1 MRKGLISN
9 TDYKQYRN
17 KLTHLLRLR
26 KQQYYIEMCN
36 KNIHNPKAIWEHL
49 NHLVGRTQATNFLSF
64 DPNKMNDFFVN
75 LGPSTVANLPESKS
89 NYKQFILPLPQSFYN
104 VPATIEELRN
114 IVNALPSKK
123 SAGFDGLS
131 VKNLKNII
139 DYIAE
144 PLLQIINKSFSL
156 GIFPDV
162 LKIARVVPIFKEGST
177 SELINYRPISILPS
191 LSKIFERLMY
201 NRMLSYINKFNIL
214 SNDQFG
220 FRKNRNTELAVI
232 HALMPVISS
241 LNEGLPSIS
250 LFIDIAKAFDS
261 INHQILLDKLFCMG
275 FRGVALKWLNS
286 YLNMRFQYVES
297 NGVQSSMRKITC
309 GVPQGSVLGPLLF
322 LLYINDLTSLSK
334 TNKCLRFALFADD
347 TTVIF
352 SDPSLKQ
359 STVIAEACFSYIF
372 EWFLAN
378 KLLINISKTY
388 YICFGH
394 NFVQHDNIIT
404 VCNHRIN
411 RVNHTKFLGIYI
423 DEKLTWY

>member
-1 MRKGLISN
+1 M
-9 TDYKQYRN
+9 
-17 KLTHLLRLR
+17 
-26 KQQYYIEMCN
+26 
-36 KNIHNPKAIWEHL
+36 
-49 NHLVGRTQATNFLSF
+49 
-64 DPNKMNDFFVN
+64 
-75 LGPSTVANLPESKS
+75 
-89 NYKQFILPLPQSFYN
+89 
-104 VPATIEELRN
+104 
-114 IVNALPSKK
+114 
-123 SAGFDGLS
+123 
-131 VKNLKNII
+131 
-139 DYIAE
+139 
-144 PLLQIINKSFSL
+144 QIINKSFSL

-162 LKIARVVPIFKEGST
+162 LKIARVVPIFKGGFT

-334 TNKCLRFALFADD
+334 TNKCLRFA
-347 TTVIF
+347 
-352 SDPSLKQ
+352 
-359 STVIAEACFSYIF
+359 
-372 EWFLAN
+372 
-378 KLLINISKTY
+378 
-388 YICFGH
+388 
-394 NFVQHDNIIT
+394 
-404 VCNHRIN
+404 VC
-411 RVNHTKFLGIYI
+411 
-423 DEKLTWY
+423 